1 MRNQPG
7 LLVKKSGPGIALLR
21 SCTRKAI
28 CSNTMTDKD
37 KTQIRDEGTGPVL
50 AD

>member
-1 MRNQPG
+1 MQLVLQTPDQPM
-7 LLVKKSGPGIALLR
+7 S
-21 SCTRKAI
+21 
-28 CSNTMTDKD
+28 DKD

>member
-1 MRNQPG
+1 MKMK
-7 LLVKKSGPGIALLR
+7 VKAPRLPAP
-21 SCTRKAI
+21 
-28 CSNTMTDKD
+28 MTDKD